1 MIKAPIMIAPA
12 EASASPQQKGVPIRC
27 LTKGSRT
34 MIATAYNVVDFA
46 IRI

>member
-12 EASASPQQKGVPIRC
+12 ETNASAQQKGVPIRC

-34 MIATAYNVVDFA
+34 MIPTAYNVVDFA